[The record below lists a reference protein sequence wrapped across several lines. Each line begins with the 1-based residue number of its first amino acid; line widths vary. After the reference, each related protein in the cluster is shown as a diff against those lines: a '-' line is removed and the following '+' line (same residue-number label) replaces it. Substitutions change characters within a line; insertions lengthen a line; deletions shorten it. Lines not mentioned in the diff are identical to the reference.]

1 MAKFVLHLQ
10 QNLLLPPSPLPL
22 LLRSLTLCTLLLTP
36 SLSPSLLLFCR
47 RKDSSALQRSASID
61 SFAEIVFSDL
71 PRPSLDIPRSSVAAP
86 SAPSPFSKRPSA
98 SSLYSTCSSIAAATA
113 AAASAQVHAQL
124 NVNYGDLAA
133 GSHHHPGNSG
143 SGTGG
148 GGGSASSSRR
158 ESMLSPSSTRRNK
171 LTRIIN
177 GEYRYLFIP
186 DPRCSGRNV
195 LRVPY

>member
-1 MAKFVLHLQ
+1 M
-10 QNLLLPPSPLPL
+10 
-22 LLRSLTLCTLLLTP
+22 
-36 SLSPSLLLFCR
+36 
-47 RKDSSALQRSASID
+47 
-61 SFAEIVFSDL
+61 
-71 PRPSLDIPRSSVAAP
+71 
-86 SAPSPFSKRPSA
+86 
-98 SSLYSTCSSIAAATA
+98 
-113 AAASAQVHAQL
+113 HAQL

-143 SGTGG
+143 SGAGGGG

-177 GEYRYLFIP
+177 SEYRYFFIP
-186 DPRCSGRNV
+186 APSILLRCSGRNV